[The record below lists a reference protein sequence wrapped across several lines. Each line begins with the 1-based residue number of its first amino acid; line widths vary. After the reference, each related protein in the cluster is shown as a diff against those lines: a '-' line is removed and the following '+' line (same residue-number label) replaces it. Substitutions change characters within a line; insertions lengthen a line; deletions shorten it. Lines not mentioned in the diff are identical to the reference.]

1 MKRDLERL
9 TKGSARGEREIFL
22 RMGNENGKNHGQD
35 SMLRVHVHDTCTRVC
50 TSDADATIT
59 IDDST

>member
-35 SMLRVHVHDTCTRVC
+35 SMLHDTCTRVC
-50 TSDADATIT
+50 ISDADATIT